1 MKKILIVDDH
11 ADIRRLIRMT
21 LEFEDYEIH
30 EASNGDSALERALA
44 LQPDFVLMDVMM
56 PGGMDGLEAC
66 RRIRAE
72 PSLRNTHVILLSA
85 RGQSQD
91 KEAGLKAGAHDYLV
105 KPFSPLRLIDA
116 LASLWLVD

>member
-21 LEFEDYEIH
+21 LEFEVYEIH
-30 EASNGDSALERALA
+30 EAANGDSALERALQ

-56 PGGMDGLEAC
+56 PGGIDGLEAC

-85 RGQSQD
+85 RGQAQD
-91 KEAGLKAGAHDYLV
+91 KEAGLRAGAHDYLV

-116 LASLWLVD
+116 LASLW